1 LLPHLSIVG
10 SQMAHRPQLARNT
23 EERDGN
29 KHGKRK
35 GKKN

>member
-1 LLPHLSIVG
+1 
-10 SQMAHRPQLARNT
+10 MAHRPQLARNT

-35 GKKN
+35 GKKNEQN